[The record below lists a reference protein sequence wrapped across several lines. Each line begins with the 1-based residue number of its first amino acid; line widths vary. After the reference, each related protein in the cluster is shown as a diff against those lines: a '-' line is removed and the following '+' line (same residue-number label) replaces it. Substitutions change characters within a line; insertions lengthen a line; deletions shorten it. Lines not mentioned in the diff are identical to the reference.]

1 MKGPQSDVVISRKL
15 NYRDKTCR
23 TINISKCSY
32 STSSEA
38 VIKPEDV
45 IRSGSYIIITTDRHF
60 GFTILKVHHTKK
72 VLKFG

>member
-23 TINISKCSY
+23 MFNVSKCSY

-38 VIKPEDV
+38 VIKPDDV
-45 IRSGSYIIITTDRHF
+45 I
-60 GFTILKVHHTKK
+60 
-72 VLKFG
+72 